1 MDNNSDEFDV
11 FFRSN
16 YERIEVKENTE
27 HWKRMQGALALG
39 TAAAVSKPLL
49 AKLSVTGKIV
59 LGSIVF
65 GSIVAAAI
73 VFIYL
78 RTTTEPATIP
88 VRQPEHPIVN
98 PAQPLQPV
106 PAADTVKP
114 VLPLPGKNQLLPI
127 PGISNDTT
135 RKTDSLKNDS
145 ILRAKADTM
154 KAKKKKKGLVF

>member
-16 YERIEVKENTE
+16 YERIEVKENAE

-39 TAAAVSKPLL
+39 TAAAAAKPLL

-73 VFIYL
+73 VFIYF

-88 VRQPEHPIVN
+88 VRQPERPVVN
-98 PAQPLQPV
+98 PAQPQLPA
-106 PAADTVKP
+106 PAADSIKP
-114 VLPLPGKNQLLPI
+114 IVTPPAKNQSQPQ
-127 PGISNDTT
+127 PGISNDTI
-135 RKTDSLKNDS
+135 KKMDSLKNDS
-145 ILRAKADTM
+145 ILRAKADTVKM
-154 KAKKKKKGLVF
+154 KKKKKGLIF

>member
-1 MDNNSDEFDV
+1 MDSNVDEFDA

-16 YERIEVKENTE
+16 YERIEVKENGE

-39 TAAAVSKPLL
+39 SAAAVSKPLL

-88 VRQPEHPIVN
+88 VRQPERPVVN
-98 PAQPLQPV
+98 PAQPSQPV
-106 PAADTVKP
+106 PAADTIKP
-114 VLPLPGKNQLLPI
+114 LLPPPAKKQFLPLPGN
-127 PGISNDTT
+127 SNDTI
-135 RKTDSLKNDS
+135 RKNDSLKADS
-145 ILRAKADTM
+145 TKRAKADTV
-154 KAKKKKKGLVF
+154 KKKKKGLIF

>member
-1 MDNNSDEFDV
+1 MDSNRDEFDA

-39 TAAAVSKPLL
+39 TAAAVSKPLP

-73 VFIYL
+73 VFIYI
-78 RTTTEPATIP
+78 RTGGQPSTIP
-88 VRQPEHPIVN
+88 VHQPEFPVVN
-98 PAQPLQPV
+98 PAQPLQPI
-106 PAADTVKP
+106 PAADTIKPP
-114 VLPLPGKNQLLPI
+114 VLPPAKNQPQPQ
-127 PGISNDTT
+127 PGISNDTIK
-135 RKTDSLKNDS
+135 KTDSLKNDS
-145 ILRAKADTM
+145 ILRAKADTV
-154 KAKKKKKGLVF
+154 KAKKKKKGLIF